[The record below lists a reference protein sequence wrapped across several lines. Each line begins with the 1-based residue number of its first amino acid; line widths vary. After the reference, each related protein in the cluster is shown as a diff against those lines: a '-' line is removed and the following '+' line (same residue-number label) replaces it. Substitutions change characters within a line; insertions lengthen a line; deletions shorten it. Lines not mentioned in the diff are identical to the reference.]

1 MSDDL
6 FSQLFNLFN
15 NDDGDVNWQLAEQ
28 INNHIN
34 KDVQEERL
42 LSNSD
47 LNYQEIFRVI
57 ELSNK
62 STTNN
67 EFTPLE
73 LSLMDSKKYG
83 TWFLNSVK
91 HFDFSELQM
100 FEGLP
105 AGILGAQSSLIG
117 MQLGNIAGFLSKN
130 TWGLSHFGIILPRN
144 SSLAINKNNFD
155 LRISQ
160 FSIDEKEATI
170 ALMLLEYIAL
180 TLGEYTAPF
189 NYLIKQLKKSNEELL
204 ANIKDVEPNFDPS
217 NFSNP
222 EDLMSNIPEL
232 NNFDIDSMLDVIFA
246 PLSFYRS
253 VIKYFAKNLIDFID
267 SSVFDLIMDLGL
279 VSNQGPGSDFEL
291 KISKYDE
298 KSDSFIT
305 FLTKSKNELSLHDI
319 ISDINLIPSVDEL
332 NDPISWAARTSLP
345 PI

>member
-57 ELSNK
+57 ELSYK

-67 EFTPLE
+67 EFAPLE

-232 NNFDIDSMLDVIFA
+232 NNFDIDSMLDVVFA

-253 VIKYFAKNLIDFID
+253 VIKYFAKNSIDFID

-305 FLTKSKNELSLHDI
+305 FLTESKNELSLHDI
-319 ISDINLIPSVDEL
+319 ISNINLIPSVDEL

>member
-1 MSDDL
+1 
-6 FSQLFNLFN
+6 
-15 NDDGDVNWQLAEQ
+15 
-28 INNHIN
+28 
-34 KDVQEERL
+34 
-42 LSNSD
+42 
-47 LNYQEIFRVI
+47 
-57 ELSNK
+57 
-62 STTNN
+62 
-67 EFTPLE
+67 
-73 LSLMDSKKYG
+73 MDSKKYG

-100 FEGLP
+100 FDGLP

-305 FLTKSKNELSLHDI
+305 FLIESKNELSLHDI

>member
-57 ELSNK
+57 ELSYK

-67 EFTPLE
+67 EFAPLE

-144 SSLAINKNNFD
+144 SSLAINKNNFN
-155 LRISQ
+155 LRVSQ

>member
-15 NDDGDVNWQLAEQ
+15 NDDGEVNWQLAEQ

-57 ELSNK
+57 ELSHE

-73 LSLMDSKKYG
+73 ISLMDSKKYG

-170 ALMLLEYIAL
+170 ALILLEYIAL

-253 VIKYFAKNLIDFID
+253 VIKYFAKNSIDFID

-305 FLTKSKNELSLHDI
+305 FLIESKNELSLHDI

>member
-57 ELSNK
+57 ELSYK

-67 EFTPLE
+67 EFAPLE

-305 FLTKSKNELSLHDI
+305 FLTESKNELSLHDI

>member
-15 NDDGDVNWQLAEQ
+15 NDDGEVNWQLAEQ

-57 ELSNK
+57 ELSHE
-62 STTNN
+62 STTNK

-73 LSLMDSKKYG
+73 ISLMDSKKYG

-253 VIKYFAKNLIDFID
+253 VIKYFAKNSIDFID

-305 FLTKSKNELSLHDI
+305 FLIESKNELSLHDI

>member
-15 NDDGDVNWQLAEQ
+15 NDDGEVNWQLAEQ

-57 ELSNK
+57 ELSHK
-62 STTNN
+62 SNANN

-144 SSLAINKNNFD
+144 NSLAINKNNFD

-305 FLTKSKNELSLHDI
+305 FLTESKNEHSLSNI
-319 ISDINLIPSVDEL
+319 ISDLNLIPSIDEL

>member
-57 ELSNK
+57 ELSHK

-67 EFTPLE
+67 EFTPKE

-160 FSIDEKEATI
+160 FSIDEKEVTI

-305 FLTKSKNELSLHDI
+305 FLTESKNELSLHDI

>member
-34 KDVQEERL
+34 KDTEEDRL

-57 ELSNK
+57 ELSLES
-62 STTNN
+62 STKN
-67 EFTPLE
+67 EYTPLE
-73 LSLMDSKKYG
+73 VSIMDSKKYG
-83 TWFLNSVK
+83 NWFLNSIK

-105 AGILGAQSSLIG
+105 AGIGGAQSSLIG

-130 TWGLSHFGIILPRN
+130 TWGLSHYGIILPRN
-144 SSLAINKNNFD
+144 SALAINKNNFD

-170 ALMLLEYIAL
+170 ALMLLEYITL
-180 TLGEYTAPF
+180 TLGEHTAPF
-189 NYLIKQLKKSNEELL
+189 DYLIKQMKKSNEELL
-204 ANIKDVEPNFDPS
+204 ANIKDIEPNFDPS

-222 EDLMSNIPEL
+222 QDLMSNIPEL

-253 VIKYFAKNLIDFID
+253 VIKHSAKNLIDFID
-267 SSVFDLIMDLGL
+267 PSVIDLVMDLGL

-298 KSDSFIT
+298 RSDSFIS
-305 FLTKSKNELSLHDI
+305 FLEDSKNELSLNEI
-319 ISDINLIPSVDEL
+319 ISDMNLIPSVDEL
-332 NDPISWAARTSLP
+332 EDPISWAARTSLP

>member
-1 MSDDL
+1 MSRGLGDVYKR
-6 FSQLFNLFN
+6 Q
-15 NDDGDVNWQLAEQ
+15 DVNWQLAEQ

-47 LNYQEIFRVI
+47 LNYQEIFKVI
-57 ELSNK
+57 ELSHK
-62 STTNN
+62 PTTNN
-67 EFTPLE
+67 EFTPKE
-73 LSLMDSKKYG
+73 LSLMDSKRYG

-100 FEGLP
+100 FDGLP

-305 FLTKSKNELSLHDI
+305 FLTESKNELSLHDI

>member
-57 ELSNK
+57 ELSYK

-67 EFTPLE
+67 EFAPLE

-170 ALMLLEYIAL
+170 ALMLLEYMAL

-305 FLTKSKNELSLHDI
+305 FLTESKNELSLHDI

>member
-57 ELSNK
+57 ELSYK

-67 EFTPLE
+67 EFTPKE

-305 FLTKSKNELSLHDI
+305 FLTESKNEHSLSNI
-319 ISDINLIPSVDEL
+319 ISDLNLIPSIDEL

>member
-1 MSDDL
+1 
-6 FSQLFNLFN
+6 
-15 NDDGDVNWQLAEQ
+15 
-28 INNHIN
+28 
-34 KDVQEERL
+34 
-42 LSNSD
+42 
-47 LNYQEIFRVI
+47 
-57 ELSNK
+57 
-62 STTNN
+62 
-67 EFTPLE
+67 
-73 LSLMDSKKYG
+73 
-83 TWFLNSVK
+83 
-91 HFDFSELQM
+91 
-100 FEGLP
+100 
-105 AGILGAQSSLIG
+105 
-117 MQLGNIAGFLSKN
+117 
-130 TWGLSHFGIILPRN
+130 
-144 SSLAINKNNFD
+144 
-155 LRISQ
+155 
-160 FSIDEKEATI
+160 
-170 ALMLLEYIAL
+170 MLLEYIAL

-253 VIKYFAKNLIDFID
+253 VIKYFAKNSIDFID

-305 FLTKSKNELSLHDI
+305 FLIESKNELSLHDI

>member
-57 ELSNK
+57 ELSYK

-67 EFTPLE
+67 EFAPLE

-170 ALMLLEYIAL
+170 ALMLLEYLAL

-305 FLTKSKNELSLHDI
+305 FLTDSKNELSLHDI

>member
-57 ELSNK
+57 ELSYK

-67 EFTPLE
+67 EFAPLE

-170 ALMLLEYIAL
+170 ALMLLEYLAL

>member
-57 ELSNK
+57 ELSYK

-67 EFTPLE
+67 EFAPLE

-144 SSLAINKNNFD
+144 SSLAINKNNFN
-155 LRISQ
+155 LRVSQ

-253 VIKYFAKNLIDFID
+253 VIKYFAKNSIDFID

-305 FLTKSKNELSLHDI
+305 FLTESKNELSLHDI

>member
-57 ELSNK
+57 ELSYK

-67 EFTPLE
+67 EFAPLE

-253 VIKYFAKNLIDFID
+253 VIKYFAKNSIDFID

-305 FLTKSKNELSLHDI
+305 FLTESKNELSLHDI